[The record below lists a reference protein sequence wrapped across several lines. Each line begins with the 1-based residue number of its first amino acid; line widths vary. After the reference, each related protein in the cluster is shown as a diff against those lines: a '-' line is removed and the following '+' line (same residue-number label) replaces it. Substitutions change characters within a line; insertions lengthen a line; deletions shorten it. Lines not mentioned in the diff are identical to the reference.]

1 MSSAPGSALADLVRR
16 LSLEPKGSDVF
27 TGTSDPAPNGR
38 IFGGLVFA
46 QALRAAQATV
56 DERLPH
62 SAHAYFLRPGDPERP
77 IDYEVDRIRD
87 GRSFTTRRVVA
98 RQDDEAIFN
107 LSVSFHVEEPG
118 PQRQID
124 APVPEEISGEPYEVG
139 LSRAIRSLGFD
150 IPPEKIGFRALEI
163 LVEGGLDMVEA
174 PPRDPELRCWIRTR
188 GRLPEDPSMHA
199 ALLAYASD
207 LTIMISAFHP
217 LDFGVMSP
225 GVRSA
230 SLDHAIW
237 LHEPFR
243 LDDWIYAVQDGPVVS
258 RSRGMGRA
266 LFYSRE
272 GRLVASAVQEGLIR
286 RSPARAAPKPT

>member
-1 MSSAPGSALADLVRR
+1 
-16 LSLEPKGSDVF
+16 
-27 TGTSDPAPNGR
+27 
-38 IFGGLVFA
+38 
-46 QALRAAQATV
+46 
-56 DERLPH
+56 
-62 SAHAYFLRPGDPERP
+62 
-77 IDYEVDRIRD
+77 
-87 GRSFTTRRVVA
+87 
-98 RQDDEAIFN
+98 
-107 LSVSFHVEEPG
+107 
-118 PQRQID
+118 
-124 APVPEEISGEPYEVG
+124 
-139 LSRAIRSLGFD
+139 
-150 IPPEKIGFRALEI
+150 
-163 LVEGGLDMVEA
+163 
-174 PPRDPELRCWIRTR
+174 
-188 GRLPEDPSMHA
+188 MHA